1 MIKITLSEY
10 NALPQDCRRVR
21 RSGRDDLSNW
31 AEIRDRHM
39 VRHTMPRSDNG
50 ATGLLVGRLSLE
62 IVEGD
67 FYTAGSV
74 EATVK

>member
-1 MIKITLSEY
+1 
-10 NALPQDCRRVR
+10 
-21 RSGRDDLSNW
+21 
-31 AEIRDRHM
+31 M

-50 ATGLLVGRLSLE
+50 ATGLLVGMLSLE

-74 EATVK
+74 EATVN